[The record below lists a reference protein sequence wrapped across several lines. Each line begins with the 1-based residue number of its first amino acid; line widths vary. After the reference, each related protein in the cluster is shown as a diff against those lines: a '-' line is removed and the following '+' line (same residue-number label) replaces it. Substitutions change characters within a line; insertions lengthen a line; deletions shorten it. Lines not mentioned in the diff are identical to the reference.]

1 MEGLAKSM
9 AKPTTALGKLG
20 RTALSV
26 GASMGTDLLI
36 GAGIQFVASK
46 WEEYAT
52 RQQRAVDEANQL
64 IDEHAEKANTL
75 SSAAQMIESSGERF
89 IELQK
94 GINTATGEN
103 KSLTAAEYEEYT
115 TMANSLAQTL
125 PGLSNGYNAVGNAK
139 VKAVRSMSDL
149 TSEVEKQNEAL
160 NQDTIDNA
168 HQYVKAFNDLN
179 DHEAVTVKGDVAG
192 YKQQERTL
200 KKLLDAK
207 DDLESLEFTPDQYGN
222 TPTSLLGT
230 IGKFKM
236 IAHPERYV
244 DQLSQLDKNTLKQ
257 ISDEIGVDAFNIF
270 GQLDRK
276 ALQDN
281 IGLYEEY
288 FDNIDKKAQESFDT
302 YNKPVLDA
310 YAQNSKNFDS
320 LSDTTQEIMSS
331 YINSLDSTD
340 ENLELFTGDTIDE
353 SVDKMKNWSQTLT
366 RDLKKEG
373 VQEALSDLVNLN
385 PDDMTL
391 QDYKNQ
397 VGDLTDFISDRV
409 SGMSKDNL
417 ENMIGYE
424 DMLDQMEADYT
435 NAYDAIGKEASKLTT
450 KQLSDLN
457 ILMSDKPTLEIDSY
471 ADAINALNDYYEAQ
485 AATLENMQTTFSNA
499 VTGQANINQALQ
511 NSASATGLLT
521 DDLTNLASAF
531 STVEGYNTDEL
542 LEKTAGGLR
551 LNRDALS
558 AYQAEQEKNVKEDFA
573 NALEQQNKAL
583 DEQQRILASN
593 KATQAQKDQAQSE
606 IENIKSQIDQLELL
620 QSQYN
625 GLTSDYSKWMNALS
639 NGEEGDIYD
648 TVATNWQSAKKAAEE
663 GWIGTDE
670 FKSAVDYMYSGSL
683 DNQTP
688 QEVKAVFDELN
699 GLVSGWYQFDDDGN
713 LLGQQSLKQFVS
725 DAKTLGDVL
734 GHDVETSFEKLDDG
748 TYKAT
753 LNAQEFADAWGVSEE
768 VITDLAGKMRDAG
781 WDVEVEGITQSAE
794 EVIQSAEEAQG
805 VLNRMTEQTYEFDFD
820 TTSLEKAQ
828 EQIQKAKEQLDQFRN
843 EDGSYNMEAP
853 GASEAAQVYEST
865 VRREQE
871 LSKPS
876 ISMIDTSSVA
886 ESTRDWVEAA
896 QNFQTAKDE
905 MDVQTQLA
913 QQELPNTLE
922 QATQAAQEAFKTFQ
936 GINKDN
942 NLFDVDTSDLQSA
955 EDDLAKLGSEEI
967 EAKVG
972 ADTSKAESDIHGL
985 EDSSITINADVSTS
999 GGAEEL
1005 TNTFASIPEG
1015 VATTVTVDV
1024 EGEDQ
1029 VENLTSAMES
1039 APDNTPVTISCN
1051 VENAEQLE
1059 TITQKASEL
1068 NETGKNIKIDAT
1080 VGDVDTSSIESSGE
1094 EVEIPVT
1101 VKLDESQFSALTQGL
1116 SGDPVEIPT
1125 EVEPPE
1131 VPEIPEGETV
1141 QYPSEVEQPTPPD
1154 VEGDTVEYPSTVE
1167 TPEPP
1172 DVEGDTVDYQSTVEP
1187 PETPEVPEGG
1197 TVNYD
1202 SKVEQPEVPSPPD
1215 GGTVNY
1221 GSKVDEPNPPAPP
1234 DGGDVHYGSTVDT
1247 PVAPAPP
1254 AGGTVHYSSIVDQPT
1269 VTDEQATVN
1278 YTVNDPPPPN
1288 YPDQN
1293 PSVNY
1298 HLNAPAPPS
1307 YPNISRTITYTIQT
1321 IGSVPGKA
1329 SGTMLSPS
1337 AFPARASGTAYNA
1350 INYKNAYA
1358 GGKVALPKDE
1368 TALVNELGTESIIR
1382 NGQWMLIPGGM
1393 HMQSLKKGD
1402 IILSAQQTADLLRSG
1417 RASGHGKAYADGTI
1431 KDVRAIMSSMK
1442 AYASGT
1448 GFVVSHAY
1456 ADGSD
1461 SEVKSKWENVIDWI
1475 EKAVEKLAY
1484 NIDLFTA
1491 RAESWASYQSQ
1502 NHSINSAM
1510 KETQKLIDTYEK
1522 SIDYYK
1528 SKEAEIGL
1536 SPELQEKVIHGTIEM
1551 TEYDEATRQ
1560 QIEDFEEMR
1569 DKIREAEKEVLELN
1583 KQLKELAQ
1591 QKLDNITEKFEAIR
1605 GVTISNIDVI
1615 DAKLDFWDA
1624 SGYTYT
1630 NSPTYQQLL
1639 SDKSAQIEKN
1649 ISQLEKERSAYAK
1662 ELKKAAKTFGKNSKE
1677 YYEAEAELN
1686 KIIEELYSAR
1696 ADLAE
1701 NEQFRMYGTKQNI
1714 RQYAINKEERALE
1727 RLQRSMDIRQ
1737 AQNKNLTKN
1746 DYKERIDTLNAA
1758 YAEYEKMIQLY
1769 KDEMV
1774 TLAVNSER
1782 YQELAEKI
1790 EEAQQAQA
1798 DFVLDMEDCADKM
1811 RELDWKPF
1819 NDAIDSYN
1827 KAIEGVEHLRSLIN
1841 KNNLVAID
1849 ASITSDGYSEL
1860 MLIAKAMEINKQ
1872 KVADYKEGIANI
1884 NEELENG
1891 RISEEEYK
1899 EYLDEYTKGIYDA
1912 TEANEDYKDAIMDV
1926 YKAQLEAENDLLQD
1940 NIEKRQEALDAKR
1953 EYYEWD
1959 RNLRDKNKDII
1970 SLQAQIAAL
1979 EGTSNAAGQ
1988 AKLAQLRAELAEK
2001 QQDLDDDITDR
2012 TFDKISDGLDDLSD
2026 DANNVLDSSLDALE
2040 RNAQYQEAVIKNML
2054 NKTVSMYE
2062 SAYGHIN
2069 NIIAQT
2075 GTYIENTLK
2084 DQLIGIGGILGQ
2096 DQFGQT
2102 AGNAQK
2108 PTLDPSDSA
2117 TGVNTNKDP
2126 TVSPGNSGSV
2136 NDMVNTDTKG
2146 EAEGDLINNV
2156 KKITVSPS
2164 KKTITVGSTVQLK
2177 ANITAEKGG
2186 KPQTSAVSW
2195 TSSNPS
2201 VATVNS
2207 KGLVKGIHYGYA
2219 TITCKSADANWDKK
2233 SGTCEITVIT
2243 KTEGILA
2250 ANKGQTNNG
2259 TSTLNQWFGALGYGQ
2274 LSREEA
2280 ATIAK
2285 EHGLNYDADEL
2296 MVKGSA
2302 KKDQAII
2309 DAMKGPM
2316 LKKVIKAMKDDTRS
2330 KAELEKEASA
2340 LGMYIHD
2347 TYGKEMTASDAMK
2360 IATILQVDV
2369 PSKFSEWTSADRNA
2383 VKKELMKYKISFKKG
2398 GYVGNKNYIPLA
2410 KIGDEEFVRYLAQ
2423 KGDSGITGINPGEV
2437 ILTKEKADAL
2447 LNTIMPVSEALA
2459 DSIQQASNYSSV
2471 INKQPIQNIN
2481 TTYGSLLTVNGD
2493 VNRDTL
2499 PGLQAILEKSYKY
2512 TSEQLKREMRKNGTK

>member
-1 MEGLAKSM
+1 MK
-9 AKPTTALGKLG
+9 
-20 RTALSV
+20 
-26 GASMGTDLLI
+26 
-36 GAGIQFVASK
+36 
-46 WEEYAT
+46 
-52 RQQRAVDEANQL
+52 
-64 IDEHAEKANTL
+64 
-75 SSAAQMIESSGERF
+75 
-89 IELQK
+89 
-94 GINTATGEN
+94 
-103 KSLTAAEYEEYT
+103 
-115 TMANSLAQTL
+115 
-125 PGLSNGYNAVGNAK
+125 
-139 VKAVRSMSDL
+139 
-149 TSEVEKQNEAL
+149 
-160 NQDTIDNA
+160 
-168 HQYVKAFNDLN
+168 
-179 DHEAVTVKGDVAG
+179 
-192 YKQQERTL
+192 
-200 KKLLDAK
+200 
-207 DDLESLEFTPDQYGN
+207 
-222 TPTSLLGT
+222 
-230 IGKFKM
+230 
-236 IAHPERYV
+236 
-244 DQLSQLDKNTLKQ
+244 
-257 ISDEIGVDAFNIF
+257 ISD
-270 GQLDRK
+270 
-276 ALQDN
+276 
-281 IGLYEEY
+281 
-288 FDNIDKKAQESFDT
+288 S
-302 YNKPVLDA
+302 
-310 YAQNSKNFDS
+310 
-320 LSDTTQEIMSS
+320 
-331 YINSLDSTD
+331 
-340 ENLELFTGDTIDE
+340 
-353 SVDKMKNWSQTLT
+353 
-366 RDLKKEG
+366 
-373 VQEALSDLVNLN
+373 
-385 PDDMTL
+385 
-391 QDYKNQ
+391 
-397 VGDLTDFISDRV
+397 
-409 SGMSKDNL
+409 
-417 ENMIGYE
+417 
-424 DMLDQMEADYT
+424 
-435 NAYDAIGKEASKLTT
+435 
-450 KQLSDLN
+450 
-457 ILMSDKPTLEIDSY
+457 
-471 ADAINALNDYYEAQ
+471 
-485 AATLENMQTTFSNA
+485 
-499 VTGQANINQALQ
+499 
-511 NSASATGLLT
+511 
-521 DDLTNLASAF
+521 
-531 STVEGYNTDEL
+531 
-542 LEKTAGGLR
+542 
-551 LNRDALS
+551 
-558 AYQAEQEKNVKEDFA
+558 
-573 NALEQQNKAL
+573 
-583 DEQQRILASN
+583 
-593 KATQAQKDQAQSE
+593 
-606 IENIKSQIDQLELL
+606 
-620 QSQYN
+620 
-625 GLTSDYSKWMNALS
+625 
-639 NGEEGDIYD
+639 
-648 TVATNWQSAKKAAEE
+648 VAT
-663 GWIGTDE
+663 
-670 FKSAVDYMYSGSL
+670 Y
-683 DNQTP
+683 
-688 QEVKAVFDELN
+688 LN
-699 GLVSGWYQFDDDGN
+699 T
-713 LLGQQSLKQFVS
+713 K
-725 DAKTLGDVL
+725 
-734 GHDVETSFEKLDDG
+734 
-748 TYKAT
+748 
-753 LNAQEFADAWGVSEE
+753 
-768 VITDLAGKMRDAG
+768 
-781 WDVEVEGITQSAE
+781 
-794 EVIQSAEEAQG
+794 
-805 VLNRMTEQTYEFDFD
+805 
-820 TTSLEKAQ
+820 
-828 EQIQKAKEQLDQFRN
+828 
-843 EDGSYNMEAP
+843 
-853 GASEAAQVYEST
+853 
-865 VRREQE
+865 
-871 LSKPS
+871 
-876 ISMIDTSSVA
+876 
-886 ESTRDWVEAA
+886 
-896 QNFQTAKDE
+896 
-905 MDVQTQLA
+905 
-913 QQELPNTLE
+913 
-922 QATQAAQEAFKTFQ
+922 
-936 GINKDN
+936 
-942 NLFDVDTSDLQSA
+942 
-955 EDDLAKLGSEEI
+955 
-967 EAKVG
+967 
-972 ADTSKAESDIHGL
+972 
-985 EDSSITINADVSTS
+985 
-999 GGAEEL
+999 
-1005 TNTFASIPEG
+1005 
-1015 VATTVTVDV
+1015 
-1024 EGEDQ
+1024 
-1029 VENLTSAMES
+1029 
-1039 APDNTPVTISCN
+1039 
-1051 VENAEQLE
+1051 
-1059 TITQKASEL
+1059 
-1068 NETGKNIKIDAT
+1068 
-1080 VGDVDTSSIESSGE
+1080 
-1094 EVEIPVT
+1094 
-1101 VKLDESQFSALTQGL
+1101 
-1116 SGDPVEIPT
+1116 
-1125 EVEPPE
+1125 
-1131 VPEIPEGETV
+1131 
-1141 QYPSEVEQPTPPD
+1141 
-1154 VEGDTVEYPSTVE
+1154 
-1167 TPEPP
+1167 
-1172 DVEGDTVDYQSTVEP
+1172 
-1187 PETPEVPEGG
+1187 
-1197 TVNYD
+1197 
-1202 SKVEQPEVPSPPD
+1202 
-1215 GGTVNY
+1215 
-1221 GSKVDEPNPPAPP
+1221 
-1234 DGGDVHYGSTVDT
+1234 
-1247 PVAPAPP
+1247 
-1254 AGGTVHYSSIVDQPT
+1254 
-1269 VTDEQATVN
+1269 
-1278 YTVNDPPPPN
+1278 
-1288 YPDQN
+1288 
-1293 PSVNY
+1293 
-1298 HLNAPAPPS
+1298 
-1307 YPNISRTITYTIQT
+1307 
-1321 IGSVPGKA
+1321 
-1329 SGTMLSPS
+1329 
-1337 AFPARASGTAYNA
+1337 
-1350 INYKNAYA
+1350 
-1358 GGKVALPKDE
+1358 
-1368 TALVNELGTESIIR
+1368 TESIIR

-1402 IILSAQQTADLLRSG
+1402 IILSAQQTSDLLRSG
-1417 RASGHGKAYADGTI
+1417 RAFGHGKAYADGTA
-1431 KDVRAIMSSMK
+1431 KDVRALMSSMR

-1448 GFVVSHAY
+1448 GVVVSHAY

-1461 SEVKSKWENVIDWI
+1461 EEVKSKWENVIDWI
-1475 EKAVEKLAY
+1475 EKAVEKLTY

-1522 SIDYYK
+1522 SVDYYK

-1536 SPELQEKVIHGTIEM
+1536 SPELQDKVIHGTIEM

-1569 DKIREAEKEVLELN
+1569 DKVREAEKEILELN
-1583 KQLKELAQ
+1583 QQLKELAQ
-1591 QKLDNITEKFEAIR
+1591 QKLDNITDKFEAIR
-1605 GVTISNIDVI
+1605 GVTTSNIDVI

-1624 SGYTYT
+1624 NGYTYT

-1662 ELKKAAKTFGKNSKE
+1662 ELKKAAKTFGTNSKE

-2347 TYGKEMTASDAMK
+2347 TYGKEMTGADALK
-2360 IATILQVDV
+2360 IAKILQIDV

-2398 GYVGNKNYIPLA
+2398 GYVGSKNYIPLA
-2410 KIGDEEFVRYLAQ
+2410 KIGDEEFMKYLAQ
-2423 KGDSGITGINPGEV
+2423 KGDSGIAGINPGEV
-2437 ILTKEKADAL
+2437 ILTKEKADAM
-2447 LNTIMPVSEALA
+2447 LNTILPVSEALA
-2459 DSIQQASNYSSV
+2459 DSIQKASNYSSV
-2471 INKQPIQNIN
+2471 INKQPMQNIN

>member
-1 MEGLAKSM
+1 ME
-9 AKPTTALGKLG
+9 
-20 RTALSV
+20 
-26 GASMGTDLLI
+26 
-36 GAGIQFVASK
+36 
-46 WEEYAT
+46 
-52 RQQRAVDEANQL
+52 
-64 IDEHAEKANTL
+64 
-75 SSAAQMIESSGERF
+75 
-89 IELQK
+89 
-94 GINTATGEN
+94 
-103 KSLTAAEYEEYT
+103 
-115 TMANSLAQTL
+115 
-125 PGLSNGYNAVGNAK
+125 
-139 VKAVRSMSDL
+139 
-149 TSEVEKQNEAL
+149 
-160 NQDTIDNA
+160 
-168 HQYVKAFNDLN
+168 
-179 DHEAVTVKGDVAG
+179 
-192 YKQQERTL
+192 
-200 KKLLDAK
+200 
-207 DDLESLEFTPDQYGN
+207 
-222 TPTSLLGT
+222 
-230 IGKFKM
+230 
-236 IAHPERYV
+236 
-244 DQLSQLDKNTLKQ
+244 
-257 ISDEIGVDAFNIF
+257 ISD
-270 GQLDRK
+270 
-276 ALQDN
+276 
-281 IGLYEEY
+281 
-288 FDNIDKKAQESFDT
+288 S
-302 YNKPVLDA
+302 
-310 YAQNSKNFDS
+310 
-320 LSDTTQEIMSS
+320 
-331 YINSLDSTD
+331 
-340 ENLELFTGDTIDE
+340 
-353 SVDKMKNWSQTLT
+353 
-366 RDLKKEG
+366 
-373 VQEALSDLVNLN
+373 
-385 PDDMTL
+385 
-391 QDYKNQ
+391 
-397 VGDLTDFISDRV
+397 
-409 SGMSKDNL
+409 
-417 ENMIGYE
+417 
-424 DMLDQMEADYT
+424 
-435 NAYDAIGKEASKLTT
+435 
-450 KQLSDLN
+450 
-457 ILMSDKPTLEIDSY
+457 
-471 ADAINALNDYYEAQ
+471 
-485 AATLENMQTTFSNA
+485 
-499 VTGQANINQALQ
+499 
-511 NSASATGLLT
+511 
-521 DDLTNLASAF
+521 
-531 STVEGYNTDEL
+531 
-542 LEKTAGGLR
+542 
-551 LNRDALS
+551 
-558 AYQAEQEKNVKEDFA
+558 
-573 NALEQQNKAL
+573 
-583 DEQQRILASN
+583 
-593 KATQAQKDQAQSE
+593 
-606 IENIKSQIDQLELL
+606 
-620 QSQYN
+620 
-625 GLTSDYSKWMNALS
+625 
-639 NGEEGDIYD
+639 
-648 TVATNWQSAKKAAEE
+648 VAT
-663 GWIGTDE
+663 
-670 FKSAVDYMYSGSL
+670 Y
-683 DNQTP
+683 
-688 QEVKAVFDELN
+688 LN
-699 GLVSGWYQFDDDGN
+699 T
-713 LLGQQSLKQFVS
+713 K
-725 DAKTLGDVL
+725 
-734 GHDVETSFEKLDDG
+734 
-748 TYKAT
+748 
-753 LNAQEFADAWGVSEE
+753 
-768 VITDLAGKMRDAG
+768 
-781 WDVEVEGITQSAE
+781 
-794 EVIQSAEEAQG
+794 
-805 VLNRMTEQTYEFDFD
+805 
-820 TTSLEKAQ
+820 
-828 EQIQKAKEQLDQFRN
+828 
-843 EDGSYNMEAP
+843 
-853 GASEAAQVYEST
+853 
-865 VRREQE
+865 
-871 LSKPS
+871 
-876 ISMIDTSSVA
+876 
-886 ESTRDWVEAA
+886 
-896 QNFQTAKDE
+896 
-905 MDVQTQLA
+905 
-913 QQELPNTLE
+913 
-922 QATQAAQEAFKTFQ
+922 
-936 GINKDN
+936 
-942 NLFDVDTSDLQSA
+942 
-955 EDDLAKLGSEEI
+955 
-967 EAKVG
+967 
-972 ADTSKAESDIHGL
+972 
-985 EDSSITINADVSTS
+985 
-999 GGAEEL
+999 
-1005 TNTFASIPEG
+1005 
-1015 VATTVTVDV
+1015 
-1024 EGEDQ
+1024 
-1029 VENLTSAMES
+1029 
-1039 APDNTPVTISCN
+1039 
-1051 VENAEQLE
+1051 
-1059 TITQKASEL
+1059 
-1068 NETGKNIKIDAT
+1068 
-1080 VGDVDTSSIESSGE
+1080 
-1094 EVEIPVT
+1094 
-1101 VKLDESQFSALTQGL
+1101 
-1116 SGDPVEIPT
+1116 
-1125 EVEPPE
+1125 
-1131 VPEIPEGETV
+1131 
-1141 QYPSEVEQPTPPD
+1141 
-1154 VEGDTVEYPSTVE
+1154 
-1167 TPEPP
+1167 
-1172 DVEGDTVDYQSTVEP
+1172 
-1187 PETPEVPEGG
+1187 
-1197 TVNYD
+1197 
-1202 SKVEQPEVPSPPD
+1202 
-1215 GGTVNY
+1215 
-1221 GSKVDEPNPPAPP
+1221 
-1234 DGGDVHYGSTVDT
+1234 
-1247 PVAPAPP
+1247 
-1254 AGGTVHYSSIVDQPT
+1254 
-1269 VTDEQATVN
+1269 
-1278 YTVNDPPPPN
+1278 
-1288 YPDQN
+1288 
-1293 PSVNY
+1293 
-1298 HLNAPAPPS
+1298 
-1307 YPNISRTITYTIQT
+1307 
-1321 IGSVPGKA
+1321 
-1329 SGTMLSPS
+1329 
-1337 AFPARASGTAYNA
+1337 
-1350 INYKNAYA
+1350 
-1358 GGKVALPKDE
+1358 
-1368 TALVNELGTESIIR
+1368 TESIIR

-1402 IILSAQQTADLLRSG
+1402 IILSAQQTSDLLRSG
-1417 RASGHGKAYADGTI
+1417 RAFGHGKAYADGTA
-1431 KDVRAIMSSMK
+1431 KDVRALMSSMR

-1448 GFVVSHAY
+1448 GVVVSHAY

-1461 SEVKSKWENVIDWI
+1461 EEVKSKWENVIDWI
-1475 EKAVEKLAY
+1475 EKAVEKLTY

-1522 SIDYYK
+1522 SVDYYK

-1536 SPELQEKVIHGTIEM
+1536 SPELQDKVIHGTIEM

-1569 DKIREAEKEVLELN
+1569 DKVREAEKEILELN
-1583 KQLKELAQ
+1583 QQLKELAQ
-1591 QKLDNITEKFEAIR
+1591 QKLDNITDKFEAIR
-1605 GVTISNIDVI
+1605 GVTTSNIDVI

-1624 SGYTYT
+1624 NGYTYT

-1662 ELKKAAKTFGKNSKE
+1662 ELKKAAKTFGTNSKE

-1827 KAIEGVEHLRSLIN
+1827 KAIDAVEHLRSLIN
-1841 KNNLVAID
+1841 QDNLVAID
-1849 ASITSDGYSEL
+1849 ASITADGYSEL
-1860 MLIAKAMEINKQ
+1860 MLIAKAMELNKQ

-2117 TGVNTNKDP
+2117 TGVDTNKDP

-2347 TYGKEMTASDAMK
+2347 TYGKEMTGADAMK
-2360 IATILQVDV
+2360 IASILQIDV

-2398 GYVGNKNYIPLA
+2398 GYVGSKNYIPLA
-2410 KIGDEEFVRYLAQ
+2410 KIGDEEFMKYLAQ
-2423 KGDSGITGINPGEV
+2423 KGDSGIAGINPGEV
-2437 ILTKEKADAL
+2437 ILTKEKADAM
-2447 LNTIMPVSEALA
+2447 LNTILPVSEALA
-2459 DSIQQASNYSSV
+2459 DSIQKASNYSSV
-2471 INKQPIQNIN
+2471 INKQPMQNIN

-2512 TSEQLKREMRKNGTK
+2512 TSEQLKREMKKNGTK

>member
-1 MEGLAKSM
+1 ME
-9 AKPTTALGKLG
+9 
-20 RTALSV
+20 
-26 GASMGTDLLI
+26 
-36 GAGIQFVASK
+36 
-46 WEEYAT
+46 
-52 RQQRAVDEANQL
+52 
-64 IDEHAEKANTL
+64 
-75 SSAAQMIESSGERF
+75 
-89 IELQK
+89 
-94 GINTATGEN
+94 
-103 KSLTAAEYEEYT
+103 
-115 TMANSLAQTL
+115 
-125 PGLSNGYNAVGNAK
+125 
-139 VKAVRSMSDL
+139 
-149 TSEVEKQNEAL
+149 
-160 NQDTIDNA
+160 
-168 HQYVKAFNDLN
+168 
-179 DHEAVTVKGDVAG
+179 
-192 YKQQERTL
+192 
-200 KKLLDAK
+200 
-207 DDLESLEFTPDQYGN
+207 
-222 TPTSLLGT
+222 
-230 IGKFKM
+230 
-236 IAHPERYV
+236 
-244 DQLSQLDKNTLKQ
+244 
-257 ISDEIGVDAFNIF
+257 ISD
-270 GQLDRK
+270 
-276 ALQDN
+276 
-281 IGLYEEY
+281 
-288 FDNIDKKAQESFDT
+288 S
-302 YNKPVLDA
+302 
-310 YAQNSKNFDS
+310 
-320 LSDTTQEIMSS
+320 
-331 YINSLDSTD
+331 
-340 ENLELFTGDTIDE
+340 
-353 SVDKMKNWSQTLT
+353 
-366 RDLKKEG
+366 
-373 VQEALSDLVNLN
+373 
-385 PDDMTL
+385 
-391 QDYKNQ
+391 
-397 VGDLTDFISDRV
+397 
-409 SGMSKDNL
+409 
-417 ENMIGYE
+417 
-424 DMLDQMEADYT
+424 
-435 NAYDAIGKEASKLTT
+435 
-450 KQLSDLN
+450 
-457 ILMSDKPTLEIDSY
+457 
-471 ADAINALNDYYEAQ
+471 
-485 AATLENMQTTFSNA
+485 
-499 VTGQANINQALQ
+499 
-511 NSASATGLLT
+511 
-521 DDLTNLASAF
+521 
-531 STVEGYNTDEL
+531 
-542 LEKTAGGLR
+542 
-551 LNRDALS
+551 
-558 AYQAEQEKNVKEDFA
+558 
-573 NALEQQNKAL
+573 
-583 DEQQRILASN
+583 
-593 KATQAQKDQAQSE
+593 
-606 IENIKSQIDQLELL
+606 
-620 QSQYN
+620 
-625 GLTSDYSKWMNALS
+625 
-639 NGEEGDIYD
+639 
-648 TVATNWQSAKKAAEE
+648 VAT
-663 GWIGTDE
+663 
-670 FKSAVDYMYSGSL
+670 Y
-683 DNQTP
+683 
-688 QEVKAVFDELN
+688 LN
-699 GLVSGWYQFDDDGN
+699 T
-713 LLGQQSLKQFVS
+713 K
-725 DAKTLGDVL
+725 
-734 GHDVETSFEKLDDG
+734 
-748 TYKAT
+748 
-753 LNAQEFADAWGVSEE
+753 
-768 VITDLAGKMRDAG
+768 
-781 WDVEVEGITQSAE
+781 
-794 EVIQSAEEAQG
+794 
-805 VLNRMTEQTYEFDFD
+805 
-820 TTSLEKAQ
+820 
-828 EQIQKAKEQLDQFRN
+828 
-843 EDGSYNMEAP
+843 
-853 GASEAAQVYEST
+853 
-865 VRREQE
+865 
-871 LSKPS
+871 
-876 ISMIDTSSVA
+876 
-886 ESTRDWVEAA
+886 
-896 QNFQTAKDE
+896 
-905 MDVQTQLA
+905 
-913 QQELPNTLE
+913 
-922 QATQAAQEAFKTFQ
+922 
-936 GINKDN
+936 
-942 NLFDVDTSDLQSA
+942 
-955 EDDLAKLGSEEI
+955 
-967 EAKVG
+967 
-972 ADTSKAESDIHGL
+972 
-985 EDSSITINADVSTS
+985 
-999 GGAEEL
+999 
-1005 TNTFASIPEG
+1005 
-1015 VATTVTVDV
+1015 
-1024 EGEDQ
+1024 
-1029 VENLTSAMES
+1029 
-1039 APDNTPVTISCN
+1039 
-1051 VENAEQLE
+1051 
-1059 TITQKASEL
+1059 
-1068 NETGKNIKIDAT
+1068 
-1080 VGDVDTSSIESSGE
+1080 
-1094 EVEIPVT
+1094 
-1101 VKLDESQFSALTQGL
+1101 
-1116 SGDPVEIPT
+1116 
-1125 EVEPPE
+1125 
-1131 VPEIPEGETV
+1131 
-1141 QYPSEVEQPTPPD
+1141 
-1154 VEGDTVEYPSTVE
+1154 
-1167 TPEPP
+1167 
-1172 DVEGDTVDYQSTVEP
+1172 
-1187 PETPEVPEGG
+1187 
-1197 TVNYD
+1197 
-1202 SKVEQPEVPSPPD
+1202 
-1215 GGTVNY
+1215 
-1221 GSKVDEPNPPAPP
+1221 
-1234 DGGDVHYGSTVDT
+1234 
-1247 PVAPAPP
+1247 
-1254 AGGTVHYSSIVDQPT
+1254 
-1269 VTDEQATVN
+1269 
-1278 YTVNDPPPPN
+1278 
-1288 YPDQN
+1288 
-1293 PSVNY
+1293 
-1298 HLNAPAPPS
+1298 
-1307 YPNISRTITYTIQT
+1307 
-1321 IGSVPGKA
+1321 
-1329 SGTMLSPS
+1329 
-1337 AFPARASGTAYNA
+1337 
-1350 INYKNAYA
+1350 
-1358 GGKVALPKDE
+1358 
-1368 TALVNELGTESIIR
+1368 TESIIR

-1417 RASGHGKAYADGTI
+1417 RAFGHGKAYADGTA
-1431 KDVRAIMSSMK
+1431 KDVRALMSSMR

-1448 GFVVSHAY
+1448 GVVVSHAY

-1461 SEVKSKWENVIDWI
+1461 EEVKSKWENVIDWI
-1475 EKAVEKLAY
+1475 EKAVEKLTY

-1522 SIDYYK
+1522 SVDYYK

-1536 SPELQEKVIHGTIEM
+1536 SPELQDKVIHGTIEM

-1569 DKIREAEKEVLELN
+1569 DKVREAEKEIYELN
-1583 KQLKELAQ
+1583 QQLKELAQ
-1591 QKLDNITEKFEAIR
+1591 QKLDNITDKFEAIR
-1605 GVTISNIDVI
+1605 GVTTSNIDVI

-1624 SGYTYT
+1624 NGYTYT

-1662 ELKKAAKTFGKNSKE
+1662 ELKKAAKTFGTNSKE

-2102 AGNAQK
+2102 VGNAQK

-2207 KGLVKGIHYGYA
+2207 KGLVKGVHYGYA

-2347 TYGKEMTASDAMK
+2347 TYGKEMTGADAMK
-2360 IATILQVDV
+2360 IASILQIDV

-2398 GYVGNKNYIPLA
+2398 GYVGSKNYIPLA
-2410 KIGDEEFVRYLAQ
+2410 KIGDEEFMKYLAQ
-2423 KGDSGITGINPGEV
+2423 KGDSGIAGINPGEV
-2437 ILTKEKADAL
+2437 ILTKEKADAM
-2447 LNTIMPVSEALA
+2447 LNTILPVSEALA
-2459 DSIQQASNYSSV
+2459 DSIQKASNYSSV
-2471 INKQPIQNIN
+2471 INKQPMQNIN

-2512 TSEQLKREMRKNGTK
+2512 TSEQLKREMKKNGTK

>member
-1 MEGLAKSM
+1 ME
-9 AKPTTALGKLG
+9 
-20 RTALSV
+20 
-26 GASMGTDLLI
+26 
-36 GAGIQFVASK
+36 
-46 WEEYAT
+46 
-52 RQQRAVDEANQL
+52 
-64 IDEHAEKANTL
+64 
-75 SSAAQMIESSGERF
+75 
-89 IELQK
+89 
-94 GINTATGEN
+94 
-103 KSLTAAEYEEYT
+103 
-115 TMANSLAQTL
+115 
-125 PGLSNGYNAVGNAK
+125 
-139 VKAVRSMSDL
+139 
-149 TSEVEKQNEAL
+149 
-160 NQDTIDNA
+160 
-168 HQYVKAFNDLN
+168 
-179 DHEAVTVKGDVAG
+179 
-192 YKQQERTL
+192 
-200 KKLLDAK
+200 
-207 DDLESLEFTPDQYGN
+207 
-222 TPTSLLGT
+222 
-230 IGKFKM
+230 
-236 IAHPERYV
+236 
-244 DQLSQLDKNTLKQ
+244 
-257 ISDEIGVDAFNIF
+257 ISD
-270 GQLDRK
+270 
-276 ALQDN
+276 
-281 IGLYEEY
+281 
-288 FDNIDKKAQESFDT
+288 S
-302 YNKPVLDA
+302 
-310 YAQNSKNFDS
+310 
-320 LSDTTQEIMSS
+320 
-331 YINSLDSTD
+331 
-340 ENLELFTGDTIDE
+340 
-353 SVDKMKNWSQTLT
+353 
-366 RDLKKEG
+366 
-373 VQEALSDLVNLN
+373 
-385 PDDMTL
+385 
-391 QDYKNQ
+391 
-397 VGDLTDFISDRV
+397 
-409 SGMSKDNL
+409 
-417 ENMIGYE
+417 
-424 DMLDQMEADYT
+424 
-435 NAYDAIGKEASKLTT
+435 
-450 KQLSDLN
+450 
-457 ILMSDKPTLEIDSY
+457 
-471 ADAINALNDYYEAQ
+471 
-485 AATLENMQTTFSNA
+485 
-499 VTGQANINQALQ
+499 
-511 NSASATGLLT
+511 
-521 DDLTNLASAF
+521 
-531 STVEGYNTDEL
+531 
-542 LEKTAGGLR
+542 
-551 LNRDALS
+551 
-558 AYQAEQEKNVKEDFA
+558 
-573 NALEQQNKAL
+573 
-583 DEQQRILASN
+583 
-593 KATQAQKDQAQSE
+593 
-606 IENIKSQIDQLELL
+606 
-620 QSQYN
+620 
-625 GLTSDYSKWMNALS
+625 
-639 NGEEGDIYD
+639 
-648 TVATNWQSAKKAAEE
+648 VAT
-663 GWIGTDE
+663 
-670 FKSAVDYMYSGSL
+670 Y
-683 DNQTP
+683 
-688 QEVKAVFDELN
+688 LN
-699 GLVSGWYQFDDDGN
+699 T
-713 LLGQQSLKQFVS
+713 K
-725 DAKTLGDVL
+725 
-734 GHDVETSFEKLDDG
+734 
-748 TYKAT
+748 
-753 LNAQEFADAWGVSEE
+753 
-768 VITDLAGKMRDAG
+768 
-781 WDVEVEGITQSAE
+781 
-794 EVIQSAEEAQG
+794 
-805 VLNRMTEQTYEFDFD
+805 
-820 TTSLEKAQ
+820 
-828 EQIQKAKEQLDQFRN
+828 
-843 EDGSYNMEAP
+843 
-853 GASEAAQVYEST
+853 
-865 VRREQE
+865 
-871 LSKPS
+871 
-876 ISMIDTSSVA
+876 
-886 ESTRDWVEAA
+886 
-896 QNFQTAKDE
+896 
-905 MDVQTQLA
+905 
-913 QQELPNTLE
+913 
-922 QATQAAQEAFKTFQ
+922 
-936 GINKDN
+936 
-942 NLFDVDTSDLQSA
+942 
-955 EDDLAKLGSEEI
+955 
-967 EAKVG
+967 
-972 ADTSKAESDIHGL
+972 
-985 EDSSITINADVSTS
+985 
-999 GGAEEL
+999 
-1005 TNTFASIPEG
+1005 
-1015 VATTVTVDV
+1015 
-1024 EGEDQ
+1024 
-1029 VENLTSAMES
+1029 
-1039 APDNTPVTISCN
+1039 
-1051 VENAEQLE
+1051 
-1059 TITQKASEL
+1059 
-1068 NETGKNIKIDAT
+1068 
-1080 VGDVDTSSIESSGE
+1080 
-1094 EVEIPVT
+1094 
-1101 VKLDESQFSALTQGL
+1101 
-1116 SGDPVEIPT
+1116 
-1125 EVEPPE
+1125 
-1131 VPEIPEGETV
+1131 
-1141 QYPSEVEQPTPPD
+1141 
-1154 VEGDTVEYPSTVE
+1154 
-1167 TPEPP
+1167 
-1172 DVEGDTVDYQSTVEP
+1172 
-1187 PETPEVPEGG
+1187 
-1197 TVNYD
+1197 
-1202 SKVEQPEVPSPPD
+1202 
-1215 GGTVNY
+1215 
-1221 GSKVDEPNPPAPP
+1221 
-1234 DGGDVHYGSTVDT
+1234 
-1247 PVAPAPP
+1247 
-1254 AGGTVHYSSIVDQPT
+1254 
-1269 VTDEQATVN
+1269 
-1278 YTVNDPPPPN
+1278 
-1288 YPDQN
+1288 
-1293 PSVNY
+1293 
-1298 HLNAPAPPS
+1298 
-1307 YPNISRTITYTIQT
+1307 
-1321 IGSVPGKA
+1321 
-1329 SGTMLSPS
+1329 
-1337 AFPARASGTAYNA
+1337 
-1350 INYKNAYA
+1350 
-1358 GGKVALPKDE
+1358 
-1368 TALVNELGTESIIR
+1368 TESIIR

-1402 IILSAQQTADLLRSG
+1402 IILSAQQTSDLLRSG
-1417 RASGHGKAYADGTI
+1417 RAFGHGKAYADGTA
-1431 KDVRAIMSSMK
+1431 KDVRALMSSMR

-1448 GFVVSHAY
+1448 GVVVSHAY

-1461 SEVKSKWENVIDWI
+1461 EEVKSKWENVIDWI
-1475 EKAVEKLAY
+1475 EKAVEKLTY

-1522 SIDYYK
+1522 SVDYYK

-1536 SPELQEKVIHGTIEM
+1536 SPELQDKVIHGTIEM

-1569 DKIREAEKEVLELN
+1569 DKVREAEKEIYELN
-1583 KQLKELAQ
+1583 QQLKELAQ
-1591 QKLDNITEKFEAIR
+1591 QKLDNITDKFEAIR
-1605 GVTISNIDVI
+1605 GVTTSNIDVI

-1624 SGYTYT
+1624 NGYTYT

-1662 ELKKAAKTFGKNSKE
+1662 ELKKAAKTFGTNSKE

-2117 TGVNTNKDP
+2117 TGVDTNKDP

-2347 TYGKEMTASDAMK
+2347 TYGKEMTGADAMK
-2360 IATILQVDV
+2360 IASILQIDV

-2398 GYVGNKNYIPLA
+2398 GYVGSKNYIPLA
-2410 KIGDEEFVRYLAQ
+2410 KIGDEEFMKYLAQ
-2423 KGDSGITGINPGEV
+2423 KGDSGIAGINPGEV
-2437 ILTKEKADAL
+2437 ILTKEKADAM
-2447 LNTIMPVSEALA
+2447 LNTILPVSEALA
-2459 DSIQQASNYSSV
+2459 DSIQKASNYSSV
-2471 INKQPIQNIN
+2471 INKQPMQNIN

-2512 TSEQLKREMRKNGTK
+2512 TSEQLKREMKKNGTK

>member
-1 MEGLAKSM
+1 ME
-9 AKPTTALGKLG
+9 
-20 RTALSV
+20 
-26 GASMGTDLLI
+26 
-36 GAGIQFVASK
+36 
-46 WEEYAT
+46 
-52 RQQRAVDEANQL
+52 
-64 IDEHAEKANTL
+64 
-75 SSAAQMIESSGERF
+75 
-89 IELQK
+89 
-94 GINTATGEN
+94 
-103 KSLTAAEYEEYT
+103 
-115 TMANSLAQTL
+115 
-125 PGLSNGYNAVGNAK
+125 
-139 VKAVRSMSDL
+139 
-149 TSEVEKQNEAL
+149 
-160 NQDTIDNA
+160 
-168 HQYVKAFNDLN
+168 
-179 DHEAVTVKGDVAG
+179 
-192 YKQQERTL
+192 
-200 KKLLDAK
+200 
-207 DDLESLEFTPDQYGN
+207 
-222 TPTSLLGT
+222 
-230 IGKFKM
+230 
-236 IAHPERYV
+236 
-244 DQLSQLDKNTLKQ
+244 
-257 ISDEIGVDAFNIF
+257 ISD
-270 GQLDRK
+270 
-276 ALQDN
+276 
-281 IGLYEEY
+281 
-288 FDNIDKKAQESFDT
+288 S
-302 YNKPVLDA
+302 
-310 YAQNSKNFDS
+310 
-320 LSDTTQEIMSS
+320 
-331 YINSLDSTD
+331 
-340 ENLELFTGDTIDE
+340 
-353 SVDKMKNWSQTLT
+353 
-366 RDLKKEG
+366 
-373 VQEALSDLVNLN
+373 
-385 PDDMTL
+385 
-391 QDYKNQ
+391 
-397 VGDLTDFISDRV
+397 
-409 SGMSKDNL
+409 
-417 ENMIGYE
+417 
-424 DMLDQMEADYT
+424 
-435 NAYDAIGKEASKLTT
+435 
-450 KQLSDLN
+450 
-457 ILMSDKPTLEIDSY
+457 
-471 ADAINALNDYYEAQ
+471 
-485 AATLENMQTTFSNA
+485 
-499 VTGQANINQALQ
+499 
-511 NSASATGLLT
+511 
-521 DDLTNLASAF
+521 
-531 STVEGYNTDEL
+531 
-542 LEKTAGGLR
+542 
-551 LNRDALS
+551 
-558 AYQAEQEKNVKEDFA
+558 
-573 NALEQQNKAL
+573 
-583 DEQQRILASN
+583 
-593 KATQAQKDQAQSE
+593 
-606 IENIKSQIDQLELL
+606 
-620 QSQYN
+620 
-625 GLTSDYSKWMNALS
+625 
-639 NGEEGDIYD
+639 
-648 TVATNWQSAKKAAEE
+648 VAT
-663 GWIGTDE
+663 
-670 FKSAVDYMYSGSL
+670 Y
-683 DNQTP
+683 
-688 QEVKAVFDELN
+688 LN
-699 GLVSGWYQFDDDGN
+699 T
-713 LLGQQSLKQFVS
+713 K
-725 DAKTLGDVL
+725 
-734 GHDVETSFEKLDDG
+734 
-748 TYKAT
+748 
-753 LNAQEFADAWGVSEE
+753 
-768 VITDLAGKMRDAG
+768 
-781 WDVEVEGITQSAE
+781 
-794 EVIQSAEEAQG
+794 
-805 VLNRMTEQTYEFDFD
+805 
-820 TTSLEKAQ
+820 
-828 EQIQKAKEQLDQFRN
+828 
-843 EDGSYNMEAP
+843 
-853 GASEAAQVYEST
+853 
-865 VRREQE
+865 
-871 LSKPS
+871 
-876 ISMIDTSSVA
+876 
-886 ESTRDWVEAA
+886 
-896 QNFQTAKDE
+896 
-905 MDVQTQLA
+905 
-913 QQELPNTLE
+913 
-922 QATQAAQEAFKTFQ
+922 
-936 GINKDN
+936 
-942 NLFDVDTSDLQSA
+942 
-955 EDDLAKLGSEEI
+955 
-967 EAKVG
+967 
-972 ADTSKAESDIHGL
+972 
-985 EDSSITINADVSTS
+985 
-999 GGAEEL
+999 
-1005 TNTFASIPEG
+1005 
-1015 VATTVTVDV
+1015 
-1024 EGEDQ
+1024 
-1029 VENLTSAMES
+1029 
-1039 APDNTPVTISCN
+1039 
-1051 VENAEQLE
+1051 
-1059 TITQKASEL
+1059 
-1068 NETGKNIKIDAT
+1068 
-1080 VGDVDTSSIESSGE
+1080 
-1094 EVEIPVT
+1094 
-1101 VKLDESQFSALTQGL
+1101 
-1116 SGDPVEIPT
+1116 
-1125 EVEPPE
+1125 
-1131 VPEIPEGETV
+1131 
-1141 QYPSEVEQPTPPD
+1141 
-1154 VEGDTVEYPSTVE
+1154 
-1167 TPEPP
+1167 
-1172 DVEGDTVDYQSTVEP
+1172 
-1187 PETPEVPEGG
+1187 
-1197 TVNYD
+1197 
-1202 SKVEQPEVPSPPD
+1202 
-1215 GGTVNY
+1215 
-1221 GSKVDEPNPPAPP
+1221 
-1234 DGGDVHYGSTVDT
+1234 
-1247 PVAPAPP
+1247 
-1254 AGGTVHYSSIVDQPT
+1254 
-1269 VTDEQATVN
+1269 
-1278 YTVNDPPPPN
+1278 
-1288 YPDQN
+1288 
-1293 PSVNY
+1293 
-1298 HLNAPAPPS
+1298 
-1307 YPNISRTITYTIQT
+1307 
-1321 IGSVPGKA
+1321 
-1329 SGTMLSPS
+1329 
-1337 AFPARASGTAYNA
+1337 
-1350 INYKNAYA
+1350 
-1358 GGKVALPKDE
+1358 
-1368 TALVNELGTESIIR
+1368 TESIIR

-1417 RASGHGKAYADGTI
+1417 RAFGHGKAYADGTA
-1431 KDVRAIMSSMK
+1431 KDVRALMSSMR

-1448 GFVVSHAY
+1448 GVVVSHAY

-1461 SEVKSKWENVIDWI
+1461 EEVKSKWENVIDWI
-1475 EKAVEKLAY
+1475 EKAVEKLTY

-1522 SIDYYK
+1522 SVDYYK

-1536 SPELQEKVIHGTIEM
+1536 SPELQDKVIHGTIEM

-1569 DKIREAEKEVLELN
+1569 DKVREAEKEILELN
-1583 KQLKELAQ
+1583 QQLKELAQ
-1591 QKLDNITEKFEAIR
+1591 QKLDNITDKFEAIR
-1605 GVTISNIDVI
+1605 GVTTSNIDVI

-1624 SGYTYT
+1624 NGYTYT

-1662 ELKKAAKTFGKNSKE
+1662 ELKKAAKTFGTNSKE

-2347 TYGKEMTASDAMK
+2347 TYGKEMTGADAMK
-2360 IATILQVDV
+2360 IASILQIDV

-2398 GYVGNKNYIPLA
+2398 GYVGSKNYIPLA
-2410 KIGDEEFVRYLAQ
+2410 KIGDEEFMKYLAQ
-2423 KGDSGITGINPGEV
+2423 KGDSGIAGINPGEV
-2437 ILTKEKADAL
+2437 ILTKEKADAM
-2447 LNTIMPVSEALA
+2447 LNTILPVSEALA
-2459 DSIQQASNYSSV
+2459 DSIQKASNYSSV
-2471 INKQPIQNIN
+2471 INKQPMQNIN

-2493 VNRDTL
+2493 VNRNTL

>member
-1 MEGLAKSM
+1 ME
-9 AKPTTALGKLG
+9 
-20 RTALSV
+20 
-26 GASMGTDLLI
+26 
-36 GAGIQFVASK
+36 
-46 WEEYAT
+46 
-52 RQQRAVDEANQL
+52 
-64 IDEHAEKANTL
+64 
-75 SSAAQMIESSGERF
+75 
-89 IELQK
+89 
-94 GINTATGEN
+94 
-103 KSLTAAEYEEYT
+103 
-115 TMANSLAQTL
+115 
-125 PGLSNGYNAVGNAK
+125 
-139 VKAVRSMSDL
+139 
-149 TSEVEKQNEAL
+149 
-160 NQDTIDNA
+160 
-168 HQYVKAFNDLN
+168 
-179 DHEAVTVKGDVAG
+179 
-192 YKQQERTL
+192 
-200 KKLLDAK
+200 
-207 DDLESLEFTPDQYGN
+207 
-222 TPTSLLGT
+222 
-230 IGKFKM
+230 
-236 IAHPERYV
+236 
-244 DQLSQLDKNTLKQ
+244 
-257 ISDEIGVDAFNIF
+257 ISD
-270 GQLDRK
+270 
-276 ALQDN
+276 
-281 IGLYEEY
+281 
-288 FDNIDKKAQESFDT
+288 S
-302 YNKPVLDA
+302 
-310 YAQNSKNFDS
+310 
-320 LSDTTQEIMSS
+320 
-331 YINSLDSTD
+331 
-340 ENLELFTGDTIDE
+340 
-353 SVDKMKNWSQTLT
+353 
-366 RDLKKEG
+366 
-373 VQEALSDLVNLN
+373 
-385 PDDMTL
+385 
-391 QDYKNQ
+391 
-397 VGDLTDFISDRV
+397 
-409 SGMSKDNL
+409 
-417 ENMIGYE
+417 
-424 DMLDQMEADYT
+424 
-435 NAYDAIGKEASKLTT
+435 
-450 KQLSDLN
+450 
-457 ILMSDKPTLEIDSY
+457 
-471 ADAINALNDYYEAQ
+471 
-485 AATLENMQTTFSNA
+485 
-499 VTGQANINQALQ
+499 
-511 NSASATGLLT
+511 
-521 DDLTNLASAF
+521 
-531 STVEGYNTDEL
+531 
-542 LEKTAGGLR
+542 
-551 LNRDALS
+551 
-558 AYQAEQEKNVKEDFA
+558 
-573 NALEQQNKAL
+573 
-583 DEQQRILASN
+583 
-593 KATQAQKDQAQSE
+593 
-606 IENIKSQIDQLELL
+606 
-620 QSQYN
+620 
-625 GLTSDYSKWMNALS
+625 
-639 NGEEGDIYD
+639 
-648 TVATNWQSAKKAAEE
+648 VAT
-663 GWIGTDE
+663 
-670 FKSAVDYMYSGSL
+670 Y
-683 DNQTP
+683 
-688 QEVKAVFDELN
+688 LN
-699 GLVSGWYQFDDDGN
+699 T
-713 LLGQQSLKQFVS
+713 K
-725 DAKTLGDVL
+725 
-734 GHDVETSFEKLDDG
+734 
-748 TYKAT
+748 
-753 LNAQEFADAWGVSEE
+753 
-768 VITDLAGKMRDAG
+768 
-781 WDVEVEGITQSAE
+781 
-794 EVIQSAEEAQG
+794 
-805 VLNRMTEQTYEFDFD
+805 
-820 TTSLEKAQ
+820 
-828 EQIQKAKEQLDQFRN
+828 
-843 EDGSYNMEAP
+843 
-853 GASEAAQVYEST
+853 
-865 VRREQE
+865 
-871 LSKPS
+871 
-876 ISMIDTSSVA
+876 
-886 ESTRDWVEAA
+886 
-896 QNFQTAKDE
+896 
-905 MDVQTQLA
+905 
-913 QQELPNTLE
+913 
-922 QATQAAQEAFKTFQ
+922 
-936 GINKDN
+936 
-942 NLFDVDTSDLQSA
+942 
-955 EDDLAKLGSEEI
+955 
-967 EAKVG
+967 
-972 ADTSKAESDIHGL
+972 
-985 EDSSITINADVSTS
+985 
-999 GGAEEL
+999 
-1005 TNTFASIPEG
+1005 
-1015 VATTVTVDV
+1015 
-1024 EGEDQ
+1024 
-1029 VENLTSAMES
+1029 
-1039 APDNTPVTISCN
+1039 
-1051 VENAEQLE
+1051 
-1059 TITQKASEL
+1059 
-1068 NETGKNIKIDAT
+1068 
-1080 VGDVDTSSIESSGE
+1080 
-1094 EVEIPVT
+1094 
-1101 VKLDESQFSALTQGL
+1101 
-1116 SGDPVEIPT
+1116 
-1125 EVEPPE
+1125 
-1131 VPEIPEGETV
+1131 
-1141 QYPSEVEQPTPPD
+1141 
-1154 VEGDTVEYPSTVE
+1154 
-1167 TPEPP
+1167 
-1172 DVEGDTVDYQSTVEP
+1172 
-1187 PETPEVPEGG
+1187 
-1197 TVNYD
+1197 
-1202 SKVEQPEVPSPPD
+1202 
-1215 GGTVNY
+1215 
-1221 GSKVDEPNPPAPP
+1221 
-1234 DGGDVHYGSTVDT
+1234 
-1247 PVAPAPP
+1247 
-1254 AGGTVHYSSIVDQPT
+1254 
-1269 VTDEQATVN
+1269 
-1278 YTVNDPPPPN
+1278 
-1288 YPDQN
+1288 
-1293 PSVNY
+1293 
-1298 HLNAPAPPS
+1298 
-1307 YPNISRTITYTIQT
+1307 
-1321 IGSVPGKA
+1321 
-1329 SGTMLSPS
+1329 
-1337 AFPARASGTAYNA
+1337 
-1350 INYKNAYA
+1350 
-1358 GGKVALPKDE
+1358 
-1368 TALVNELGTESIIR
+1368 TESIIR

-1402 IILSAQQTADLLRSG
+1402 IILSAQQTSDLLRSG
-1417 RASGHGKAYADGTI
+1417 RAFGHGKAYADGTA
-1431 KDVRAIMSSMK
+1431 KDVRALMSSMR

-1448 GFVVSHAY
+1448 GVVVSHAY

-1461 SEVKSKWENVIDWI
+1461 EEVKSKWENVIDWI
-1475 EKAVEKLAY
+1475 EKAVEKLTY

-1522 SIDYYK
+1522 SVDYYK

-1536 SPELQEKVIHGTIEM
+1536 SPELQDKVIHGTIEM

-1569 DKIREAEKEVLELN
+1569 DKVREAEKEILELN
-1583 KQLKELAQ
+1583 QQLKELAQ
-1591 QKLDNITEKFEAIR
+1591 QKLDNITDKFEAIR
-1605 GVTISNIDVI
+1605 GVTTSNIDVI

-1624 SGYTYT
+1624 NGYTYT

-1662 ELKKAAKTFGKNSKE
+1662 ELKKAAKTFGTNSKE

-2117 TGVNTNKDP
+2117 TGVDTNKDP

-2347 TYGKEMTASDAMK
+2347 TYGKEMTGADAMK
-2360 IATILQVDV
+2360 IASILQIDV

-2398 GYVGNKNYIPLA
+2398 GYVGSKNYIPLA
-2410 KIGDEEFVRYLAQ
+2410 KIGDEEFMKYLAQ
-2423 KGDSGITGINPGEV
+2423 KGDSGIAGINPGEV
-2437 ILTKEKADAL
+2437 ILTKEKADAM
-2447 LNTIMPVSEALA
+2447 LNTILPVSEALA
-2459 DSIQQASNYSSV
+2459 DSIQKASNYSSV
-2471 INKQPIQNIN
+2471 INKQPMQNIN

-2512 TSEQLKREMRKNGTK
+2512 TSEQLKREMKKNGTK